1 MTLRHCGECSRT
13 FSAGYDICPDCWE
26 RLSPGKPRQGSRLQL
41 VYATA
46 ALYEAEMI
54 EALLENEGIP
64 CLKVPGPGAMLWPV
78 VVAPPLGKTRI
89 YVHRELAQAAREL
102 IAEITGSKVTDA

>member
-1 MTLRHCGECSRT
+1 MRHCRECGRT
-13 FSAGYDICPDCWE
+13 FNARHDICPDCWE
-26 RLSPGKPRQGSRLQL
+26 RLSPGKPQQGSRLQL
-41 VYATA
+41 VFATA

-54 EALLENEGIP
+54 EALLENEDIP

-89 YVHRELAQAAREL
+89 YVHRDLAPAALEL
-102 IAEITGSKVTDA
+102 IAEVTGSQVTDA

>member
-1 MTLRHCGECSRT
+1 MRHCPECGRT
-13 FSAGYDICPDCWE
+13 FHSHFDICPDCWE
-26 RLSPGKPRQGSRLQL
+26 LLAPGKPQREGRLRL
-41 VYATA
+41 VFATA

-64 CLKVPGPGAMLWPV
+64 CLKVPGSGAMLWPV

-89 YVHRELAQAAREL
+89 YVHRELAPAALEL
-102 IAEITGSKVTDA
+102 IAEVTGSRATDA